1 VKPPADIL
9 VEISRI
15 EDRLGELDVERGR
28 LATRLDELR
37 RSLAGA
43 ATAPVS
49 PPQAAGPKTPEDKIA
64 LFRALF
70 RGRTDVF
77 PRRWENSRT
86 HKSGYSPV
94 CGNEWK
100 RGVCEKPRVKCGE
113 CPHRDFVPVTDQV
126 ILDHLQ
132 GRHVAGLY
140 LLLPDETTHLLAI
153 DFDGGGWRE
162 DVRAFG
168 ATCRALGFP
177 TCVERSRSGNGAHA
191 WFFFEGPV
199 SAATARAFGSYLL
212 TETMSRHPVLGMDS
226 YDRLFPNQD
235 TMPRGG
241 FGNLIALP
249 LQREARGRGH
259 SVFLGEDLE
268 PVQDQWG
275 YLAAV
280 RRVSTAAVERV
291 VREAQR
297 QGRVLGVRFAALEE
311 DEQPWSLPP
320 SRARPPT
327 VVTGTLP
334 GIVRV
339 VEAQRLFVDRSG
351 MPAGL
356 VAELRRLAAFQ
367 NPVFYQKQAMRFST
381 AGTPRV
387 VSCAEETDRHV
398 ALPRGCRDDL
408 FASLSGYGI
417 QIDLVDERV
426 RGRPIDAPFRGELT
440 AVQHEAAK
448 ALLAHDTG
456 VLVAPPGTGKTV
468 LGAHA
473 IAERRVNTLVLV
485 HRRPLLEQWVE
496 RLSSF
501 LGLDPKAIGV
511 VGAGKQRRTGEID
524 VAMVQSLVRK
534 GVVQDLVAEY
544 GQVIVDECHHVS
556 AATFERVLSEV
567 KARYV
572 LGLTATPRRRDG
584 HHPIAEMQLGP
595 VRFTVA
601 ARELAAARGFDH
613 QLIVRNTGFATDWSR
628 EIGIQ
633 ELYARI
639 AADGGRNELIVND
652 VLEALEA
659 RRSPLLLTER
669 RDHVELLAAALR
681 PATRHLV
688 VLHGGMRSRER
699 KAAMEQLAE
708 IPPNEERLVIATGR
722 FIGEGFDDPR
732 LDTLVLAMPVAWRG
746 TLVQYAGRL
755 HREHHGKREVRVYD
769 YVDSSVPVLARMF
782 EKRLRGYRAI
792 GYVRRELSPAEAP
805 KELTVEYD
813 RS

>member
-1 VKPPADIL
+1 
-9 VEISRI
+9 
-15 EDRLGELDVERGR
+15 
-28 LATRLDELR
+28 
-37 RSLAGA
+37 
-43 ATAPVS
+43 
-49 PPQAAGPKTPEDKIA
+49 
-64 LFRALF
+64 
-70 RGRTDVF
+70 VF
-77 PRRWENSRT
+77 PRRWENART
-86 HKSGYSPV
+86 RKSGYSPA

-132 GRHVAGLY
+132 GRHVAGVY
-140 LLLPDETTHLLAI
+140 PLLPDESTHLLAI

-162 DVRAFG
+162 DVRAF
-168 ATCRALGFP
+168 AVTCRVLGFQ
-177 TCVERSRSGNGAHA
+177 TCLERSRSGNGAHA
-191 WFFFEGPV
+191 WFFFESAV

-212 TETMSRHPVLGMDS
+212 TETMSRHSVLGMDS

-291 VREAQR
+291 VREAER
-297 QGRVLGVRFAALEE
+297 QGRVLGVRFAAIEE
-311 DEQPWSLPP
+311 DDQPWSLPP
-320 SRARPPT
+320 SRARPATP
-327 VVTGTLP
+327 VTGSLP
-334 GIVRV
+334 SVVRV

-351 MPAGL
+351 IPAGL

-387 VSCAEETDRHV
+387 VTCAEETDRHV

-408 FASLSGYGI
+408 FASLAAYGI
-417 QIDLVDERV
+417 RVDLVDERV
-426 RGRPIDAPFRGELT
+426 RGRPIDARFRGELT
-440 AVQHEAAK
+440 AVQRDAAK

-473 IAERRVNTLVLV
+473 IAQRRVNTLVLV
-485 HRRPLLEQWVE
+485 HRKPLLEQWVE

-501 LGLDPKAIGV
+501 LGLDPKTIGV

-534 GVVQDLVAEY
+534 GVVQDLVADY

-556 AATFERVLSEV
+556 AATFERVLAEV

-601 ARELAAARGFDH
+601 ARELASARGFDH
-613 QLIVRNTGFATDWSR
+613 QLIVRNTEFATDWSR
-628 EIGIQ
+628 ESGIQ
-633 ELYARI
+633 ELYARV
-639 AADGGRNELIVND
+639 AADPARNELIVND
-652 VLEALEA
+652 VLATLQA
-659 RRSPLLLTER
+659 RRSPLVLTER
-669 RDHVELLAAALR
+669 RDHVELLATALR

-688 VLHGGMRSRER
+688 VLHGGMKARER
-699 KAAMEQLAE
+699 KAAMAQLAG
-708 IPPNEERLVIATGR
+708 IPPGEERVVIATGR

-755 HREHHGKREVRVYD
+755 HREHHGKSEVRVYD

-813 RS
+813 HP